1 MNENKQTKKTNDM
14 TKCDG
19 WRAKQLALLNGKKK
33 GRRWMNMKKKRDSV
47 SCIRVYKA
55 RRQRSGGGS
64 DANKGSKERGK
75 DR

>member
-33 GRRWMNMKKKRDSV
+33 GRRWMNMKKKE
-47 SCIRVYKA
+47 IR
-55 RRQRSGGGS
+55 
-64 DANKGSKERGK
+64 
-75 DR
+75 